1 MKLSIAASL
10 LIATR
15 SAEAACE
22 SQMTIDVPSG
32 ITGLSFVG
40 YSVDPSKITRS
51 TGSSNQ
57 VILKNYGAQPTYT
70 VDPSAGL
77 TVVAGESCGVE
88 SVAPGGDGSAAAA
101 LAFAGGLLAGSPLL
115 AGAAAL
121 CATLPH
127 AFAQQ
132 SCTNEIEVEII
143 TTPTAKPPEG
153 TNTCDGAK
161 LDLPN
166 TDCIVDGV
174 VAVLGQAGADVSVG
188 YKGGLNTTW
197 QPITEPYYQKG
208 LCPVNVHW
216 HLGAEHRSEGEYDE
230 TFADK
235 GPDGTHRHLAE
246 DARLGLR
253 CKHYDA
259 SDPKFTTEYDWQH
272 CIGMHVGE
280 TYEVHWPHSA
290 VGACGTPN
298 QYQTPFYDG
307 VFCNLSAEA
316 FSGLTA
322 ENIKD
327 AVGVQG
333 QVFTIVNDE
342 SYYYPDLM
350 RGMIVDGEMGQ
361 EITKYTGSTTG
372 TSRDNT
378 ICSQYAPITWQVDRK
393 CHMIS
398 ASTFDKMC
406 ADMKAQRD
414 DMSDDLYAH
423 GSREVVL
430 DELTANNQNGNR
442 DLEFGPIERGLD
454 MGEFVASNFVY

>member
-1 MKLSIAASL
+1 MKLTIAAAT
-10 LIATR
+10 LIAAR
-15 SAEAACE
+15 SAQAACD
-22 SQMTIDVPSG
+22 SQMTIDVPGG
-32 ITGLSFVG
+32 IIGLTFVG
-40 YSVDPSKITRS
+40 YNVDESKIVRS

-57 VILKNYGAQPTYT
+57 IILKNFGAQPSYT
-70 VDPSAGL
+70 VDPSHGVKV
-77 TVVAGESCGVE
+77 TAGESCGT
-88 SVAPGGDGSAAAA
+88 GGGSGGSSAALA
-101 LAFAGGLLAGSPLL
+101 AFAGGLFTGNPLL
-115 AGAAAL
+115 A
-121 CATLPH
+121 ATSILFAGMPC
-127 AFAQQ
+127 AFAQD
-132 SCTNEIEVEII
+132 SCSNEIEVEII

-153 TNTCDGAK
+153 TNTCDGKK
-161 LDLPN
+161 LELDN
-166 TDCIVDGV
+166 TACSVDGV

-188 YKGGLNTTW
+188 YQGGLNTTW
-197 QPITEPYYQKG
+197 EPITDPYYKVG

-230 TFADK
+230 TFDANGPADS
-235 GPDGTHRHLAE
+235 HRHLAE
-246 DARLGLR
+246 DARQGFR

-259 SDPKFTTEYDWQH
+259 SDAKFTTEYDWQH
-272 CIGMHVGE
+272 CVGMHVGE

-290 VGACGTPN
+290 VGACGTLN

-307 VFCNLSAEA
+307 VFCNIDAET
-316 FSGLTA
+316 FGTLTP

-342 SYYYPDLM
+342 AYYYPDLM

-372 TSRDNT
+372 TTRDNE

-393 CHMIS
+393 CHLIS

-423 GSREVVL
+423 GSRELVDDAL
-430 DELTANNQNGNR
+430 ASNNQQGNR
-442 DLEFGPIERGLD
+442 ELD
-454 MGEFVASNFVY
+454 NVEIVYGNFVY